1 MDIEGFNVEVDPEHS
16 HWLILFPL
24 YHSLNKFPGKGI
36 GTHIL
41 HSYWNIV
48 NPLPSEGIHHTS
60 TLIKCFHKIS
70 PLVSKPVSSHF
81 LFNYLAIFSKKIF
94 GNRIISY
101 MLFKFTLFTV
111 ISFINLALSL

>member
-81 LFNYLAIFSKKIF
+81 LFNYLAIFSKKI
-94 GNRIISY
+94 
-101 MLFKFTLFTV
+101 
-111 ISFINLALSL
+111 SLEIE